1 MTATHNR
8 ECRRAL
14 ATWLQGMGLSP
25 PGLTAIAG
33 DAGGRRYYRL
43 ATAHGTR
50 VVMDASD
57 EPDSV
62 APFLRVRALMHA
74 AGLHVPAIHAAD
86 PERGFCLLEDL
97 GEASFLQVFRQKGAD
112 TAMEAAIQ
120 ALVRWQSFELADALP
135 VYTGERLYAELDL
148 FAVWYVQRHL
158 GVQPTPGWWQCWR
171 EGCERLVQSALAQ
184 PQVGVHRDFMARNLI
199 KSRPS
204 PGVIDFQDALIGPV
218 TYDLASLLRDAF
230 FSWPERQEQYWIQ
243 RYQTLAAAAGIPLPD
258 GFAQALDW
266 MAAQRHLKVLGI
278 FARLAH
284 RDGKPAYIADAPRF
298 LDYLATE
305 LAGYDALKP
314 LAGLIAA
321 LPSPAGAR

>member
-1 MTATHNR
+1 MTASHNL
-8 ECRRAL
+8 EHRRSL
-14 ATWLQGMGLSP
+14 ATWLQGLGLSSS
-25 PGLTAIAG
+25 GLTAIAG

-43 ATAHGTR
+43 STPQGSR

-57 EPDSV
+57 DAASV
-62 APFLRVRALMHA
+62 APFQRVRALMDA

-86 PERGFCLLEDL
+86 PDQGFCLLEDL
-97 GEASFLQVFRQKGAD
+97 GGESFLQVLRQKDAD

-120 ALVRWQSFELADALP
+120 ALVRWQSFALADQLP
-135 VYTGERLYAELDL
+135 LYDGERLHAELDL
-148 FAVWYVQRHL
+148 FATWYVQRHL
-158 GVQPTPGWWQCWR
+158 GVQPGPAWLQCWR

-184 PQVGVHRDFMARNLI
+184 PRVGVHRDFMARNLI

-230 FSWPERQEQYWIQ
+230 FSWPARQERHWIH
-243 RYQTLAAAAGIPLPD
+243 RYQALAQAAGIPLPD
-258 GFAQALDW
+258 EFTRALDW

-284 RDGKPAYIADAPRF
+284 RDGKPGYIADAPRF

-305 LAGYDALKP
+305 LAGYDALEP
-314 LAGLIAA
+314 LACLIAA
-321 LPSPAGAR
+321 LPSPEEAR